1 MTVYYNLQPEITDVK
16 NPVVTIGSFD
26 GVHLGHKKIFS
37 LVSDI
42 ASEKDGEAIVITF
55 TTHPRKVLTPGTPP
69 RILTTGKEKIH
80 AIEECGMDHIV
91 MLPFT
96 RELASLSAAD
106 FLHNI
111 IFYNFGRSHVVIG
124 YDHAFGHNREG
135 NYEFLKRASQ
145 REGFDVTRVDPMD
158 YNSKPVSSSWIRT
171 EIEDGNI
178 TLANRLLGRRYTLS
192 GTVVKGVGRGK
203 TIGFPTANI
212 VPGDEDKVIPRDG
225 VYAVKVFPGDGGIH
239 DGMLNIGTNPTFSN
253 LERSIEV
260 NILDFD
266 NDIYMEDITI
276 HFVERIRDEIKFSSV
291 NDLVSRLQK
300 DKEATIRI
308 LRSSG

>member
-1 MTVYYNLQPEITDVK
+1 MTVYYNLQPEIMDVK

-26 GVHLGHKKIFS
+26 GVHIGHKKIFS
-37 LVSDI
+37 LVSET
-42 ASEKDGEAIVITF
+42 AAKQEGEAIVITF
-55 TTHPRKVLTPGTPP
+55 TTHPRKILTPATPP
-69 RILTTGKEKIH
+69 RILTTAREKIS
-80 AIEECGMDHIV
+80 AIEACGMDHIV

-96 RELASLSAAD
+96 RELASLSATD

-111 IFYNFGRSHVVIG
+111 IFYNFGKSHIVIG

-135 NYEFLKRASQ
+135 NYEFLKKAS
-145 REGFDVTRVDPMD
+145 RHEGFEVTRVDPMD
-158 YNSKPVSSSWIRT
+158 CDSKPVSSSWIRT

-178 TLANRLLGRRYTLS
+178 TLANSLLGREYTLS
-192 GTVVKGVGRGK
+192 GLVVKGVGRGK

-212 VPGDEDKVIPRDG
+212 VPEDEDKVVPRDG
-225 VYAVKVFPGDGGIH
+225 VYAVKVLLGDGKIY

-260 NILDFD
+260 NILDFKR
-266 NDIYMEDITI
+266 DIYNENITI

-291 NDLVSRLQK
+291 DDLVSQLKK
-300 DKEATIRI
+300 DKEASVTI
-308 LRSSG
+308 LRSSS